1 MARIMSEES
10 SLTRKRQAL
19 ARETRA
25 LHWALRIEAAL
36 ALVLLVAGAVWYW
49 FVGGVTLFALGAAA
63 ALFSGAH
70 WLRARQNRR
79 EDRIVEAGL
88 RGETEVMQ
96 RLQAALDQSHYVF
109 NDLRIKVGRAG
120 AQIDH
125 LVVCPR
131 GLFMIE
137 TKNWR
142 GRIVGDVNCD
152 QWQQFRAP
160 GQPPIRMHNPVRQ
173 VKRQA
178 EMLRS
183 ALDQQGLGP
192 APIHPY
198 VVFLSPST
206 AVEVPDSDVPLLHPG
221 PCVEAIAQQSD
232 GPILDPEQVDALVAW
247 LVKVTEGTR

>member
-10 SLTRKRQAL
+10 SLTRKRLAL
-19 ARETRA
+19 ARETRT
-25 LHWALRIEAAL
+25 LHWVLRVEVAL
-36 ALVLLVAGAVWYW
+36 AVVLLAAGVLRYW
-49 FVGGVTLFALGAAA
+49 LVGKVTLVALGVAA

-109 NDLRIKVGRAG
+109 NDLRMKVGRTS

-125 LVVCPR
+125 LVVCAR
-131 GLFMIE
+131 GLFVIE

-142 GRIVGDVNCD
+142 GRIVGDPTAD
-152 QWQQFRAP
+152 QWQQFRMP
-160 GQPPIRMHNPVRQ
+160 GQPPVRVHNPVRQ

-178 EMLRS
+178 EMLRL
-183 ALDQQGLGP
+183 ALEQQGLGP
-192 APIHPY
+192 APIHRY
-198 VVFLSPST
+198 VVFLSPNTS
-206 AVEVPDSDVPLLHPG
+206 VEVPVSDVPLLHPA
-221 PCVEAIAQQSD
+221 PCVEAIAQQSIE
-232 GPILDPEQVDALVAW
+232 PVLHPEQVDALVAW
-247 LVKVTEGTR
+247 LVRVTKGAR